1 MSATLTKRWTL
12 ITMVLASGIVFLDG
26 TVVNVALPTIDRNL
40 HAGLSGL
47 QWIVDGY
54 LVTLAALL
62 IVGGALG
69 DRYGRRRLMVVG
81 LSAFGVASVACGLAP
96 ATSWLVVARMLQGV
110 AGALLVPGSLA
121 IITAVYPAGEERG
134 KAIGSW
140 AGWAGITTLLGPLL
154 GGWLVDTVSWRWVFF
169 INVPLI
175 VVTVGLLSRYVPET
189 RDETASGQLDWLGA
203 LLVCLTLGGVTYGL
217 IQGPVAGWS
226 SPLVLGG
233 LIGGVVALL
242 LFVVVERRVRHP
254 MVPLVLFRS
263 VTFSGAN
270 LATLGIYTAL
280 SGMSFFVIL
289 FLQNVAGYSALRAGL
304 ALLPVTLIMMSL
316 SGVAGKQAGKYG
328 SRLFM
333 TIGPLICAAGFL
345 LLLRLQPTSG
355 FWAVLLPAAIIIG
368 LGLVVTVAP
377 LTTAVMAAVPAHN
390 AGIASAINNVVSRVA
405 GLLAVAG
412 LGAIVA
418 LTFTTALASRAGS
431 VPAAARPAL
440 QQAAQDPTGAHDPTK
455 MPAEAA
461 RVIAE
466 AYTFAFHRAM
476 LICAALSALG
486 GIVSAFMIRNPAPA
500 AKPDGQLADPS
511 ERLAPTA

>member
-1 MSATLTKRWTL
+1 
-12 ITMVLASGIVFLDG
+12 MVLASGIVFLDG
-26 TVVNVALPTIDRNL
+26 TVVNVALPAIDRNL

-62 IVGGALG
+62 IMGGALG
-69 DRYGRRRLMVVG
+69 DRYGRRRLMVLG
-81 LSAFGVASVACGLAP
+81 LVIFGVASVACGVAP
-96 ATSWLVVARMLQGV
+96 TTSWLIVARMGQGV
-110 AGALLVPGSLA
+110 AGALLVPGALA
-121 IITAVYPAGEERG
+121 IITAVYPVGEERG

-140 AGWAGITTLLGPLL
+140 AGWSGVTSLLGPLL

-175 VVTVGLLSRYVPET
+175 VVTVALLWRYVPET
-189 RDETASGQLDWLGA
+189 RDETATGRLDWVGA
-203 LLVCLTLGGVTYGL
+203 LLICLTLGGVTYGL
-217 IQGPVAGWS
+217 IQGPVAGWR

-233 LIGGVVALL
+233 LIGGVLALL
-242 LFVVVERRVRHP
+242 LFVAVEMRVSHP

-263 VTFSGAN
+263 ATFSGAN

-289 FLQNVAGYSALRAGL
+289 YLQNVAGYSALRAGL

-316 SGVAGKQAGKYG
+316 SAVVGKQAGRFG
-328 SRLFM
+328 PRLFM
-333 TIGPLICAAGFL
+333 TIGPVICAAGFL
-345 LLLRLQPTSG
+345 LLLRLQPDSG
-355 FWAVLLPAAIIIG
+355 FWVVLLPAAVTTG
-368 LGLVVTVAP
+368 VGLVITVAP

-418 LTFTTALASRAGS
+418 LTFTNALVSRAGS

-440 QQAAQDPTGAHDPTK
+440 QEAARDLTGAHDPAR
-455 MPAEAA
+455 MPPEAA

-466 AYTFAFHRAM
+466 AYTLAFHRAM
-476 LICAALSALG
+476 LICAALSGLG
-486 GIVSAFMIRNPAPA
+486 GIVSAFTIRSPAPA
-500 AKPDGQLADPS
+500 AKPGGQGQRRVDAPSDAADPS
-511 ERLAPTA
+511 EQLAPAL